1 MSPLVSAVSRLAV
14 GLNRHVTVAG
24 GVGPK
29 AHLTRLL
36 DRVAAGE
43 GNTITRHDTPIAR
56 LVPVKP
62 PSSRQIIKDL
72 IDEGRR

>member
-1 MSPLVSAVSRLAV
+1 MGAFE
-14 GLNRHVTVAG
+14 T
-24 GVGPK
+24 K
-29 AHLTRLL
+29 THLTRLL

-62 PSSRQIIKDL
+62 QVPIIKDL

>member
-1 MSPLVSAVSRLAV
+1 MGAFE
-14 GLNRHVTVAG
+14 T
-24 GVGPK
+24 K
-29 AHLTRLL
+29 THLTRLL

-43 GNTITRHDTPIAR
+43 GNTITRHDIPIAR

>member
-1 MSPLVSAVSRLAV
+1 M
-14 GLNRHVTVAG
+14 GTFET
-24 GVGPK
+24 K
-29 AHLTRLL
+29 THLTRLL

-62 PSSRQIIKDL
+62 PSSQQIIKDL